1 MAEKSGI
8 QRQEVSTAL
17 ELLIGKIEDERK
29 RIYSDGANA
38 MKALDA
44 DTASKVLDFAKKIG
58 AFQGKVKQLN
68 SDWSAL
74 VEEKV
79 SAPQKVQ
86 DIVDGDGE
94 LFGMRTRKSKTGF
107 TRNVTQ
113 PMAAK
118 TNFRSGSRTGRL
130 SSTAK
135 LVTLWFKPSNALEN
149 TRCRD

>member
-44 DTASKVLDFAKKIG
+44 DTASKVLDFAKKIE

-86 DIVDGDGE
+86 DIVDGDGK

-118 TNFRSGSRTGRL
+118 TNFTVRFPDGTVIFNRKACDT
-130 SSTAK
+130 
-135 LVTLWFKPSNALEN
+135 LVQTIERIGERKV
-149 TRCRD
+149 